1 MKGKIVGI
9 LVEKLVGEDTLSD
22 GPEYYLQPLD
32 EYKTRWE
39 EILVRK
45 KTNMWQKDPELHKF
59 IDKKVEIIGEVIETI
74 NSITIDYIKIREID

>member
-9 LVEKLVGEDTLSD
+9 LVEKLVGEGTLSA

-32 EYKTRWE
+32 EYKARWE

-45 KTNMWQKDPELHKF
+45 KTNMWQKDPALHKF

-74 NSITIDYIKIREID
+74 NTITIDYVEVREID

>member
-1 MKGKIVGI
+1 MKGKIIGI
-9 LVEKLVGEDTLSD
+9 LVEKLEGEGTLSD

-32 EYKTRWE
+32 EYKARWE

-45 KTNMWQKDPELHKF
+45 KTNMWQKDPALHKF

-74 NSITIDYIKIREID
+74 NSITIDYIEIREID

>member
-9 LVEKLVGEDTLSD
+9 LIRKIVGEGTLSS
-22 GPEYYLQPLD
+22 GPEYYLLPLD
-32 EYKTRWE
+32 DYKDRWE

-45 KTNMWQKDPELHKF
+45 KTNIWQKDPALHKF

-74 NSITIDYIKIREID
+74 NTITIDYVEVKEID

>member
-9 LVEKLVGEDTLSD
+9 LVEKLVGEGTLSD

-45 KTNMWQKDPELHKF
+45 KTNMWQKDPALHKF
-59 IDKKVEIIGEVIETI
+59 IDKKVEIIGEVIETL
-74 NSITIDYIKIREID
+74 NTITIDYVEVKEVD